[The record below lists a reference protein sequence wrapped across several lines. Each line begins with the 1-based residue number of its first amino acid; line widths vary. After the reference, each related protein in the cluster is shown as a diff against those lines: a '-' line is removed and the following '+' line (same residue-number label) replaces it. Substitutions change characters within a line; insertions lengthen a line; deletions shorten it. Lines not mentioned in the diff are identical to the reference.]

1 MPRNTLGSKD
11 EIWKDI
17 KGYEGLYL
25 VSNLGDVYSC
35 LSNKKLKPGSDNGYL
50 KVNLCKNNKVKQFT
64 VHRLVALA
72 FLPNENNYPCVNHK
86 DENPRNNNVNNL
98 EWCTYKY
105 NNNYGSIRE
114 RIIKTLK
121 GKNAGKKHPMY
132 GKHHTL
138 ESKKEMSK
146 KLSKPVICITTGEI
160 FNSLKE
166 ASIKTETSYSSISDC
181 CRNKKQSAGNHP
193 VTGEKLKWE
202 YYKK

>member
-86 DENPRNNNVNNL
+86 DENPSNNNVNNL

-114 RIIKTLK
+114 RISKTLK
-121 GKNAGKKHPMY
+121 GKNAG
-132 GKHHTL
+132 
-138 ESKKEMSK
+138 
-146 KLSKPVICITTGEI
+146 
-160 FNSLKE
+160 
-166 ASIKTETSYSSISDC
+166 
-181 CRNKKQSAGNHP
+181 KKQSAGNHP